1 MCVCLSVCLC
11 MCLSIYLCVCVCV
24 RLSVCVCLYVCLYVC
39 LSVYLSSF
47 LSTISVKKSS
57 TSSIHS
63 NDLGRGQG
71 KGQEV
76 GSSQEFLFD
85 PFCDYDSMTDIVRA
99 FPLSKM
105 KDSSDIDQEE
115 KWKVRSGQEQGSVEG
130 SVLRPSKENFL
141 SSAIS
146 DITSELLIVLKT
158 LRNRY
163 VPIIM

>member
-1 MCVCLSVCLC
+1 MSVYLSVCLC
-11 MCLSIYLCVCVCV
+11 VCP
-24 RLSVCVCLYVCLYVC
+24 SVCVCVCLYVC

-63 NDLGRGQG
+63 NDLGRGQE

-76 GSSQEFLFD
+76 GSTQEFLFD

-105 KDSSDIDQEE
+105 KDSSDIDREE